1 MAEKI
6 VSPGVFT
13 QENDLSF
20 VPQGVAEIGAAI
32 IGPTVK
38 GPAGI
43 PIKVSSFSE
52 YATTFGTT
60 FTSGSNQYEYLT
72 SLAAE
77 QYLANSGALTVV
89 RILSGSTV
97 AGATSKADIQDNGSF
112 IPTSESANKGTNAS
126 MSFAIK
132 TIGDGAVMNS
142 TQSAGVAIL
151 CFAVRCIES
160 IVLNIS
166 LKLRPVVI
174 G

>member
-60 FTSGSNQYEYLT
+60 FTSGSSKYQYLT
-72 SLAAE
+72 SLTA
-77 QYLANSGALTVV
+77 QHYLKNSDSLTVV
-89 RILSGSTV
+89 RIMSII
-97 AGATSKADIQDNGSF
+97 TSSN
-112 IPTSESANKGTNAS
+112 
-126 MSFAIK
+126 
-132 TIGDGAVMNS
+132 
-142 TQSAGVAIL
+142 
-151 CFAVRCIES
+151 
-160 IVLNIS
+160 
-166 LKLRPVVI
+166 
-174 G
+174 